1 LGTQQFGK
9 GMIFAAWIL
18 FLALLTLAFSSLLER
33 QKNPNRDLASRV
45 EGDGIPQAVLKRNRS
60 GHYVATGSINGFPVT
75 FLLDTGAT
83 DVALPSSVAD
93 RLGLKRGAPV
103 LNRTANGQVTSW
115 RTRLDEVRLGPI
127 HMRGVRASILPS
139 MNGSEVLLGM
149 SFLKHLEMIQRD
161 GTMTLRQF

>member
-33 QKNPNRDLASRV
+33 QHNPNRDLAARV
-45 EGDGIPQAVLKRNRS
+45 DGDGVPQVVLKRNRS
-60 GHYVATGSINGFPVT
+60 GHYVATGSINGFPVI

-83 DVALPSSVAD
+83 DVAVPRVVAD

-103 LNRTANGQVTSW
+103 VNQTANGQVTSW
-115 RTRLDEVRLGPI
+115 RTRLDEVRLGPV
-127 HMRGVRASILPS
+127 RRRNVRASILPN
-139 MNGSEVLLGM
+139 MQGSEVLLGM
-149 SFLKHLEMIQRD
+149 SFLKHLEMVQRD
-161 GTMTLRQF
+161 GRMTLRQY